1 LKFVY
6 IGIGGAIGSILRY
19 AVAGVAQKLVNPIF
33 PLGTLVVNMLGSL
46 AIGFLWDAFE
56 RTLIP
61 PGLRTFTLIGL
72 LGAFT
77 TFSTYSL
84 ESFSLMRDGEYRLAI
99 INILAS
105 NILCLAMVFA
115 GFFLSRFIYGFGR

>member
-1 LKFVY
+1 MKLIY

-19 AVAGVAQKLVNPIF
+19 TISGIAQKLVNPVF
-33 PLGTLVVNMLGSL
+33 PFGTLMVNLLGSL

-56 RTLIP
+56 RTLVP
-61 PGLRTFTLIGL
+61 PGVRAFTLIGL

-84 ESFSLMRDGEYRLAI
+84 ESFTLMRDGEYRLAI
-99 INILAS
+99 VNILAS

-115 GFFLSRFIYGFGR
+115 GFFISRFIYGFGR